1 MKLRTE
7 ESDNLKQLFPR
18 VELSY
23 ETLVH
28 KKVHNASCIL
38 AIPEGGKYFAWFT
51 NYKSND
57 VCILLPISDTG
68 TLDTATIIQTSFD
81 HKLAY
86 GTVLYGTLFKYNH
99 TSCFSIEDI
108 FYYKG
113 KKIDTYNYTFFNKLN
128 IFKTMLSTELS
139 QTALTSQFIIFGLPL
154 MSNNFNS
161 LLNDITSLPY
171 KITKLKYRF
180 FDKHYANKIL
190 YMKYFKPT
198 MRTMRTMSTNKLNV
212 AIFGVKAD
220 VEFDIYNLYAYHN
233 GEEEI
238 HSTALIQTYT
248 SSVFMNKLFR
258 NIKENA
264 NLDAL
269 EESDDEE
276 EFESEKH
283 DKFVHLDKHY
293 KIICHYNSQFKKWYP
308 VKLANRT
315 DKIVLLKNL

>member
-1 MKLRTE
+1 MKLGAE
-7 ESDNLKQLFPR
+7 EVENLTQLLPR
-18 VELSY
+18 IELSY

-38 AIPEGGKYFAWFT
+38 AIPEGDKCFAWFT

-57 VCILLPISDTG
+57 VCIIFYISDNE
-68 TLDTATIIQTSFD
+68 TLTNAAIIQTSFD

-99 TSCFSIEDI
+99 NSCFSIEDI
-108 FYYKG
+108 YYYKG
-113 KKIDTYNYTFFNKLN
+113 KKIDNYNYTFFNKLN

-139 QTALTSQFIIFGLPL
+139 QTALTSQFVIFGLPI

-171 KITKLKYRF
+171 KIDKLKYRF
-180 FDKHYANKIL
+180 FDKHNATKIL
-190 YMKYFKPT
+190 YMKYFKQNL
-198 MRTMRTMSTNKLNV
+198 RTMSNNKLNV

-220 VEFDIYNLYAYHN
+220 IEFDIYNLYAYHN
-233 GEEEI
+233 GEEKL
-238 HSTALIQTYT
+238 HSVALIQTYT

-276 EFESEKH
+276 EFESENH

-293 KIICHYNSQFKKWYP
+293 KIVCHYNSQFKKWYP
-308 VKLANRT
+308 VKLANRA